1 MDRRNEL
8 LKEEDEVW
16 EEVRRIV
23 DRLTP
28 EQMEEPGMTEAG
40 WSVKDLLWHFQC
52 WTAES
57 ARQLERIRLGTYEE
71 QDWDTD
77 GLNQRYLEESRS
89 LDLATVRACLS
100 ASRNRALQEWAA
112 LGELTPEA
120 VEWFEESGP
129 VHFREHLPK
138 LRAWAE
144 RLAPGG

>member
-1 MDRRNEL
+1 MDRRDEL

-16 EEVRRIV
+16 EEVCRIL

-28 EQMEEPGMTEAG
+28 EQMKESGMTEAG

-77 GLNQRYLEESRS
+77 GLNQRYFEESRG

-112 LGELTPEA
+112 VGELTPEA

-129 VHFREHLPK
+129 VHFRDHLPE

-144 RLAPGG
+144 RLAPEG